1 MTARQ
6 ATRFLSALAVALAAA
21 GAVQAAPVKGS
32 PDAYDYS
39 FRAAPS
45 AFTDGARGRDAFTD
59 GARSGKFDVFTEGAR
74 TLAGLDRVSVSA
86 TPGRAYDVYT
96 DGARGR
102 DVFTDGARGGN
113 VEVFTEGARS
123 VA

>member
-6 ATRFLSALAVALAAA
+6 TARFLSALALAVAAA
-21 GAVQAAPVKGS
+21 GTVHAAPASGS
-32 PDAYDYS
+32 SDAYDYS

-45 AFTDGARGRDAFTD
+45 AFTDGARGRDAFSD
-59 GARSGKFDVFTEGAR
+59 GARSGNV
-74 TLAGLDRVSVSA
+74 
-86 TPGRAYDVYT
+86 
-96 DGARGR
+96 

-113 VEVFTEGARS
+113 VDVFTNGART